1 MIFPESALAHKYLD
15 GLKGIEIGGSSHN
28 PFGLDTINVDK
39 YESMETVFK
48 KEEINMCGHALPVD
62 VVAPAWKLPFPD
74 KSYDF
79 VINSHVIEHCWDVI
93 GTILEWER
101 VAQKYIFFNVPHVDR
116 TFDNGRDV
124 TSQRELYERYLA
136 KRFGRYDYSEQDLHH
151 SVWRMDDFTRLIILI
166 KNQFEIDNF
175 EVVETLDTDDKV
187 GNGFMVVVK
196 IF

>member
-15 GLKGIEIGGSSHN
+15 RLTGIEIGGSAHN
-28 PFGLDTINVDK
+28 PFGLNTINVDK

-48 KEEINMCGHALPVD
+48 LEEFNMCGRKLPVD
-62 VVAPAWKLPFPD
+62 VVAPAWKLPFED

-101 VAQKYIFFNVPHVDR
+101 VARKYIFFNVPHVDR
-116 TFDNGRDV
+116 TFDSGREVTKYIELMNRYQNKLRGKEDLSNQDV
-124 TSQRELYERYLA
+124 
-136 KRFGRYDYSEQDLHH
+136 HH
-151 SVWRMDDFTRLIILI
+151 SVWRTMDFVFVLASVWYLIRP
-166 KNQFEIDNF
+166 KKFEI
-175 EVVETLDTDDKV
+175 VEIMDVDDKV

-196 IF
+196 LF